1 MAGFV
6 EVMKQARRLCKRYD
20 KIDAGMDCD
29 SCPLDY
35 KNNRIGKSL
44 CIYLG
49 NGGDEETFKEI
60 EKIVTEWA
68 AEHPEQVYPSWDE
81 VWKNLFP
88 GAKKAPCPRTF
99 FGCEC
104 MVDIGC
110 AKCGS
115 RPIPAEIAEKLG
127 IIAEKLGIRQK
138 EG

>member
-1 MAGFV
+1 MAEFT
-6 EVMKQARRLCKRYD
+6 EVMRQARRLCEGQQEMECCVKCPMQGEDGCMVVADVEDIDYADAEKR
-20 KIDAGMDCD
+20 IMQ
-29 SCPLDY
+29 
-35 KNNRIGKSL
+35 
-44 CIYLG
+44 
-49 NGGDEETFKEI
+49 
-60 EKIVTEWA
+60 WA

-110 AKCGS
+110 TECGS

-127 IIAEKLGIRQK
+127 ILAGKLGIRPK

>member
-1 MAGFV
+1 MAEFT
-6 EVMKQARRLCKRYD
+6 EVMRQVRRLCEEQQKMECCIKCPMQGKGGCMVAADVEDIDYADAEKRV
-20 KIDAGMDCD
+20 MQ
-29 SCPLDY
+29 
-35 KNNRIGKSL
+35 
-44 CIYLG
+44 
-49 NGGDEETFKEI
+49 
-60 EKIVTEWA
+60 WA
-68 AEHPEQVYPSWDE
+68 AEHPEPVYPSWDE
-81 VWKNLFP
+81 AWKNLFP

-127 IIAEKLGIRQK
+127 IIAEKLGIRPK

>member
-1 MAGFV
+1 MAEFT
-6 EVMKQARRLCKRYD
+6 EVMRQARRLCEEQQEMECCVKCPMQGKGGCMVVADVEDIDYADAEKR
-20 KIDAGMDCD
+20 IMQ
-29 SCPLDY
+29 
-35 KNNRIGKSL
+35 
-44 CIYLG
+44 
-49 NGGDEETFKEI
+49 
-60 EKIVTEWA
+60 WA

-81 VWKNLFP
+81 AWKNLFP

-110 AKCGS
+110 TECGS

-127 IIAEKLGIRQK
+127 ILAGKLGIRPK

>member
-1 MAGFV
+1 MAEFT
-6 EVMKQARRLCKRYD
+6 EVMRQAKRMHDMYSRGGYPCAD
-20 KIDAGMDCD
+20 
-29 SCPLDY
+29 CPLDCSDGRCMLDFND
-35 KNNRIGKSL
+35 KFKP
-44 CIYLG
+44 
-49 NGGDEETFKEI
+49 EEVECYI
-60 EKIVTEWA
+60 MDWA
-68 AEHPEQVYPSWDE
+68 AEHPEPVYPSWDE

-127 IIAEKLGIRQK
+127 ILAGKLGIRPK
-138 EG
+138 KG

>member
-1 MAGFV
+1 MAQFV
-6 EVMKQARRLCKRYD
+6 EVMRQARRLCAEQPGIEWCLKCPIQVKGGCMVAANVENVDYE
-20 KIDAGMDCD
+20 DAEQ
-29 SCPLDY
+29 
-35 KNNRIGKSL
+35 RIMQ
-44 CIYLG
+44 
-49 NGGDEETFKEI
+49 
-60 EKIVTEWA
+60 WA
-68 AEHPEQVYPSWDE
+68 AEHPETVYPSWDE

-110 AKCGS
+110 AQCGS

-127 IIAEKLGIRQK
+127 IIAGKLGIRPK